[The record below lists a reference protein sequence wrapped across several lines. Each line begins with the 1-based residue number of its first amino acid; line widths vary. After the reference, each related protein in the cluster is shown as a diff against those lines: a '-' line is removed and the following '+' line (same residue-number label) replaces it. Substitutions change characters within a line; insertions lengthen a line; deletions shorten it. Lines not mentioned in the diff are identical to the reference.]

1 MFFHIPTPPA
11 HQLTPFSPDVELRQL
26 LFMVE
31 QGISHKA
38 SAIETGWRQEMNPLG
53 LMMKSWWSRSHGSVE
68 SLTKDLVKHLFSKLL
83 TILMMK

>member
-1 MFFHIPTPPA
+1 MLGLAVGRPTSFSEWDVFHIPTPPA

-38 SAIETGWRQEMNPLG
+38 SAIETSWRQEMNPL
-53 LMMKSWWSRSHGSVE
+53 LVMSWWSRSHGSVGGH
-68 SLTKDLVKHLFSKLL
+68 T
-83 TILMMK
+83 